1 MLTTYPSHAP
11 RAFHLLVKPTGA
23 VCNLDCSYC
32 FFLSKEMLY
41 PGSRFRMADDLLE
54 IYIRQLI
61 EAHRVPE
68 VQLAWQGGE
77 PTLMGLPFFRRA
89 VALAESYRRPGMTIH
104 YALQT
109 NGTLLDDEWGEFLA
123 ANNFL
128 VGISLDGPR
137 DIHDTYR
144 HDKGGGPTF
153 DKVLRGLEALKRHR
167 VEWNVLCTLHRAN
180 AERPLDVYRFFR
192 DELGAEHIQFIP
204 IIERMAAAEEGP
216 ATEWSSWRDRPLYV
230 QAGDHVTQRSITAEQ
245 YGRFLCAVFDEWVRH
260 DVGRVYVQMFEVALA
275 NWFGTPPGL
284 CIHAKT
290 CGGALALEHTGDLY
304 ACDHFVEPAYR
315 LGNIREEHMIEL
327 IASDRQLQFGRDK
340 FETLPAYCRGCDV
353 RFACHGGCPKDR
365 FIHTPD
371 GEPGLNYL
379 CAGYKLF
386 FHHIADAMEFMV
398 DELNMQR
405 SPANIMPFMAEN
417 DAIARRVYPPVGRNE
432 PCPCGSGRKYKQCH
446 GAPGRA

>member
-1 MLTTYPSHAP
+1 MLTTYPSNAP

-54 IYIRQLI
+54 TYVRQLI

-89 VALAESYRRPGMTIH
+89 VALAEQYRRPGMTIR

-109 NGTLLDDEWGEFLA
+109 NGTLLNDEWGEFLA

-128 VGISLDGPR
+128 VGISVDGPR
-137 DIHDTYR
+137 DIHDHFR

-153 DKVLRGLEALKRHR
+153 DKVMRGLDALKRHR

-180 AERPLDVYRFFR
+180 ADRPLDVYRFFR
-192 DELGAEHIQFIP
+192 DRLGAEHIQFIP
-204 IIERMAAAEEGP
+204 IVERVAAEEGQT
-216 ATEWSSWRDRPLYV
+216 TEWSSWRDRPLYV

-245 YGRFLCAVFDEWVRH
+245 YGRFLCAVFDEWVRR

-304 ACDHFVEPAYR
+304 SCDHFVEPAYR
-315 LGNIREEHMIEL
+315 LGNIREEHLIEL
-327 IASDRQLQFGRDK
+327 IASDRQRQFGQDK

-405 SPANIMPFMAEN
+405 SPANIMSFMAEN
-417 DAIARRVYPPVGRNE
+417 DAIARRVYPAVGRNE

>member
-1 MLTTYPSHAP
+1 MLTTYPSNAP

-153 DKVLRGLEALKRHR
+153 DKVLRGLDALKRHR

>member
-204 IIERMAAAEEGP
+204 IIERMAAAEEGQ

>member
-153 DKVLRGLEALKRHR
+153 DKVLRGLDALKRHR

-245 YGRFLCAVFDEWVRH
+245 YGRFLCAVFDEWVRY
-260 DVGRVYVQMFEVALA
+260 DVGRLYVQMFEVALA

>member
-153 DKVLRGLEALKRHR
+153 DKVLRGLDALKRHR

-204 IIERMAAAEEGP
+204 IIERMAAAEEGQ

>member
-153 DKVLRGLEALKRHR
+153 DKVLRGLDALKRHR

-245 YGRFLCAVFDEWVRH
+245 YGRFLCAVFDEWVR
-260 DVGRVYVQMFEVALA
+260 
-275 NWFGTPPGL
+275 
-284 CIHAKT
+284 
-290 CGGALALEHTGDLY
+290 
-304 ACDHFVEPAYR
+304 
-315 LGNIREEHMIEL
+315 
-327 IASDRQLQFGRDK
+327 
-340 FETLPAYCRGCDV
+340 
-353 RFACHGGCPKDR
+353 
-365 FIHTPD
+365 
-371 GEPGLNYL
+371 
-379 CAGYKLF
+379 
-386 FHHIADAMEFMV
+386 
-398 DELNMQR
+398 
-405 SPANIMPFMAEN
+405 
-417 DAIARRVYPPVGRNE
+417 
-432 PCPCGSGRKYKQCH
+432 
-446 GAPGRA
+446 